1 MNISQQIL
9 ALDARYN
16 AYRVPN
22 NPQYRKY
29 SSLIAAFKYKLCIY
43 MRLQANYGRIFI
55 INLTLY
61 NLACI
66 SADMML

>member
-1 MNISQQIL
+1 MKMNISQQIL

-29 SSLIAAFKYKLCIY
+29 SSLKADFKC
-43 MRLQANYGRIFI
+43 R
-55 INLTLY
+55 TLY
-61 NLACI
+61 LIYLC
-66 SADMML
+66 MKTLQRL

>member
-29 SSLIAAFKYKLCIY
+29 SSLKAAFKC
-43 MRLQANYGRIFI
+43 R
-55 INLTLY
+55 TLY
-61 NLACI
+61 LMYLFEYFVVTFSILFCQLI
-66 SADMML
+66 L

>member
-29 SSLIAAFKYKLCIY
+29 SSLKAAFKC
-43 MRLQANYGRIFI
+43 R
-55 INLTLY
+55 TLY
-61 NLACI
+61 LMYLFEYFVATFSILFCQLI
-66 SADMML
+66 L

>member
-1 MNISQQIL
+1 MKMNISQQIL

-29 SSLIAAFKYKLCIY
+29 SSLKAAFKC
-43 MRLQANYGRIFI
+43 R
-55 INLTLY
+55 TLY
-61 NLACI
+61 LIYLCMKTLQRLSVLFCQLI
-66 SADMML
+66 L